1 MRQLPVAFSPV
12 DQSVGAIEK
21 LSYIATNIFLES
33 ELPTR
38 MKVSVAAEIKHTV
51 VKYCQLPFIPKYK
64 LFEFFSR
71 YLAHIPF
78 EAHLSPSIFV
88 PT

>member
-12 DQSVGAIEK
+12 YQSVGAIEK
-21 LSYIATNIFLES
+21 LSYVATNIFFKC
-33 ELPTR
+33 ELTTR
-38 MKVSVAAEIKHTV
+38 MKVNVAAEIKHTV
-51 VKYCQLPFIPKYK
+51 VKYCQLPFITKYK
-64 LFEFFSR
+64 LFEFFGR

-78 EAHLSPSIFV
+78 EAHLSPSKFV